1 MSPDN
6 TDNTENTDN
15 IDKIDYQSLFNA
27 LYQNTNRMHFVLDEE
42 FSVLAVNKYGAENLG
57 YKVSYMLYQKFIN
70 FVHPEHIKN
79 ITDQLQL
86 CLSNPGQQMQWVFT
100 MNRAD
105 GQIIWVKENAH
116 SIAGNGCAN
125 ILISC
130 EDITLSK
137 QADQSIDEMM
147 TSYKV
152 ESLSRFAGGIAHDFN
167 NLLTGILGNISL
179 IKTNMNLD
187 DSYYEKFVEI
197 ENTSIRAKELTE
209 KLSVFSSGGQPYR
222 SVQSVSD
229 LLGQSLESVLKGSQ
243 VTYDISRED
252 EINTVSADPEQL
264 KQVFSNIISNSKQA
278 VLGTG
283 QLEIH
288 LKNTAINDKT
298 ITPLAEGDY
307 IEISIKDKGYGIA
320 TQDLPKVFDPYFT
333 TRPDSAGLG
342 LSIARTIINT
352 HDGHIQIDSEEGIQT
367 TVKIYLPIFKEEEKA
382 AEPQETPEIESDGK
396 LLSGKRVL
404 VMDDEEFI
412 RKVAG
417 NILEHLGCQVEFAR
431 EGGEAIEKYRSHV
444 ESDSTFDFVIL
455 DLTVPEGLG
464 AEDTIKRLKEIDPDV
479 KAIISSGYS
488 HDPVMSNYKDYGFI
502 AMIRKPYEIED
513 FIKSFCELVAI

>member
-1 MSPDN
+1 M
-6 TDNTENTDN
+6 
-15 IDKIDYQSLFNA
+15 
-27 LYQNTNRMHFVLDEE
+27 
-42 FSVLAVNKYGAENLG
+42 
-57 YKVSYMLYQKFIN
+57 
-70 FVHPEHIKN
+70 
-79 ITDQLQL
+79 
-86 CLSNPGQQMQWVFT
+86 
-100 MNRAD
+100 
-105 GQIIWVKENAH
+105 
-116 SIAGNGCAN
+116 
-125 ILISC
+125 
-130 EDITLSK
+130 
-137 QADQSIDEMM
+137 
-147 TSYKV
+147 
-152 ESLSRFAGGIAHDFN
+152 
-167 NLLTGILGNISL
+167 
-179 IKTNMNLD
+179 
-187 DSYYEKFVEI
+187 
-197 ENTSIRAKELTE
+197 
-209 KLSVFSSGGQPYR
+209 
-222 SVQSVSD
+222 
-229 LLGQSLESVLKGSQ
+229 
-243 VTYDISRED
+243 TYDIKRED
-252 EINTVSADPEQL
+252 EINTVSADPEQI
-264 KQVFSNIISNSKQA
+264 KQVFSNIILNSKQA

-288 LKNTAINDKT
+288 LKNTVINDKT
-298 ITPLAEGDY
+298 IMPLTEGDY

-320 TQDLPKVFDPYFT
+320 SQDLPKVFDPYFT

-342 LSIARTIINT
+342 LSIARTIIST

-367 TVKIYLPIFKEEEKA
+367 TVNIYLPVIKEKEKP
-382 AEPQETPEIESDGK
+382 AEPQTTPEIESDGK

-444 ESDSTFDFVIL
+444 ESDSRIDFVIL

-513 FIKSFCELVAI
+513 FIKSFCELVEI